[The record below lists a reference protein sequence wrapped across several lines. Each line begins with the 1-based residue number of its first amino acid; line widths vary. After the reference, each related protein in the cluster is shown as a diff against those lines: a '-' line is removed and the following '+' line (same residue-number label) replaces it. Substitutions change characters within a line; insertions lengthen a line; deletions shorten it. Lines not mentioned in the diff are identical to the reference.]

1 MDSPIKV
8 VDCLSNIC
16 LFFIIGRGVDDLQL
30 SIAFRQLAIVGEG
43 LLEPI
48 ADIDIGNLHCQ
59 GLSTHSL
66 ELSLVLLSILQQRD
80 VYFHLGIG
88 QAGILLLG
96 RGLGDDGHA
105 KLAQFHHGLEGF
117 SANLAG
123 FLGKLLGDSNGIG
136 SEINLIVLHSKFPLF
151 HFYYLLAYDGK
162 KMRVYRIDHMEGV
175 EIEEADAEG
184 LEEFKKIN
192 LSNYTKQT
200 FGMYDGKVESVTM
213 RFPNNMVGTVLDR
226 FGREVTIMKAD
237 DRHFRITVPIAISP
251 QFYGWVFGL
260 KNYVTI
266 ESPQS
271 VVDGMKE
278 MLSAVGKRYEELQ

>member
-1 MDSPIKV
+1 M
-8 VDCLSNIC
+8 
-16 LFFIIGRGVDDLQL
+16 
-30 SIAFRQLAIVGEG
+30 
-43 LLEPI
+43 
-48 ADIDIGNLHCQ
+48 
-59 GLSTHSL
+59 
-66 ELSLVLLSILQQRD
+66 
-80 VYFHLGIG
+80 
-88 QAGILLLG
+88 
-96 RGLGDDGHA
+96 
-105 KLAQFHHGLEGF
+105 
-117 SANLAG
+117 
-123 FLGKLLGDSNGIG
+123 
-136 SEINLIVLHSKFPLF
+136 
-151 HFYYLLAYDGK
+151 AYDGK

-226 FGREVTIMKAD
+226 FGRAVTIMKAD